1 MYTIMTTRLT
11 STELQVHLEKYAA
24 EFQELNKELVS
35 PALPESSEA
44 RTKEETTIVARI
56 QDLMMRL
63 RGIYKQKAAQQASQT
78 EGVPTLGSM

>member
-11 STELQVHLEKYAA
+11 CTELQAHLEKYAT

-63 RGIYKQKAAQQASQT
+63 RGIYKQKATQQASQT
-78 EGVPTLGSM
+78 EGVPMMGSM

>member
-11 STELQVHLEKYAA
+11 STELQAHLEKYAA
-24 EFQELNKELVS
+24 EFQELNKELIS
-35 PALPESSEA
+35 TTLPISTEA

-63 RGIYKQKAAQQASQT
+63 RGIYKQKADIKASQT
-78 EGVPTLGSM
+78 EGVPMMGSM